1 MEQSMNLA
9 SEGLQLMKPAS
20 EIFIVDDNEEWRET
34 LAAIL
39 ELEGYRVIG
48 FSEGTSFLKEA
59 MTRVPICIFLDVVMP
74 GLSGLELLKKL
85 KEESYAA
92 PIFLVSARADEPVV
106 MEGMSNGALGFIE
119 KPFDPYTAVLR
130 VRDAVDIWAR
140 RAENGVMSAFQ
151 SAGSDDEVRLT
162 RRECQV
168 LALIAAGA
176 QNREI
181 ANNLGVTKQVAAN
194 YRCRI
199 MKKFGAKSAADLIR
213 VALADTA
220 DASRGLVVYPLRTDL
235 S

>member
-1 MEQSMNLA
+1 MGQSMNLA
-9 SEGLQLMKPAS
+9 SEGFQPMKPAS

-39 ELEGYRVIG
+39 ELEGYRVTG
-48 FSEGTSFLKEA
+48 FSEGMSFLKEA
-59 MTRVPICIFLDVVMP
+59 KTRVPICIFLDVVMP
-74 GLSGLELLKKL
+74 GPSGLELLKEL

-106 MEGMSNGALGFIE
+106 VEGMNNGALGFIE

-140 RAENGVMSAFQ
+140 RAESGVMSALQ
-151 SAGSDDEVRLT
+151 ATRSDDDVRLT

-168 LALIAAGA
+168 LAQIAAGA
-176 QNREI
+176 SNREI
-181 ANNLGVTKQVAAN
+181 ASNLGIAKQVAAN

-199 MKKFGAKSAADLIR
+199 MKKFGTKSAADLVR

-220 DASRGLVVYPLRTDL
+220 DASSEIVLYPLRSDL
-235 S
+235 T

>member
-1 MEQSMNLA
+1 
-9 SEGLQLMKPAS
+9 
-20 EIFIVDDNEEWRET
+20 
-34 LAAIL
+34 
-39 ELEGYRVIG
+39 
-48 FSEGTSFLKEA
+48 
-59 MTRVPICIFLDVVMP
+59 
-74 GLSGLELLKKL
+74 LSGLELLKKL

-151 SAGSDDEVRLT
+151 SIGSDDDEVRLT

-213 VALADTA
+213 VALAETA
-220 DASRGLVVYPLRTDL
+220 DTSRELVIYPLRSDL